1 MNGLGARK
9 DRIGT
14 GSKEWTDFKQ
24 ISYFDPSIA
33 QWTKFKNTM
42 AQRTRNMSAIQGNP
56 NMANYRLGTGE
67 KFFQKFQFFEISKL
81 ESVGDG

>member
-1 MNGLGARK
+1 
-9 DRIGT
+9 
-14 GSKEWTDFKQ
+14 
-24 ISYFDPSIA
+24 
-33 QWTKFKNTM
+33 M